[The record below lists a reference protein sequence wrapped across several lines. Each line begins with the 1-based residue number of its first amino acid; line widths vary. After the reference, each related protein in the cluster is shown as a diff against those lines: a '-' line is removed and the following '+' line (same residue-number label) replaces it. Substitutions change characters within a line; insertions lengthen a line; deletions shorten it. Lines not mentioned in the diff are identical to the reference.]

1 MKFKV
6 KSIVEYILVVLFII
20 QCNSMYSRAA
30 GGVEWLNALIPM
42 IGIQIIL
49 LITSRTIP
57 TSLIRSLSFFLTAYY
72 IIQCLNLAFNM
83 SANMNREFIVLN
95 IVILPLCIIMAT
107 LQIYMNELEGLLN
120 KFSQAV
126 AVLAVMSLFF
136 WLFGSV
142 LHLLRPTGAITNVWA
157 DGVPALHYYRLHF
170 ETQKVSV
177 FGHIISRNT
186 GVFVEGPMWNLVLSL
201 AFTAELF
208 IRKQPRRNLLILFA
222 ITIWTTFSTTGIYVL
237 GLSFIAYYMVLRK
250 NKYKFVAIPV
260 MIPVVYGL
268 SQVLGGKSAS
278 ESGTIRMDDYV
289 AGLNAWLER
298 WLAGWGQNGLARIQY
313 HMNTHIRPSLG
324 YSNSL
329 FIVLAKGGVLQGF
342 AQLLP
347 IIGVIVLPRVP
358 VKIRVSAGLLM
369 VLVITVIFQNTA
381 IYCFAV
387 AMCYAGAI
395 NLIRVK

>member
-1 MKFKV
+1 MKFKI
-6 KSIVEYILVVLFII
+6 KSIVEYILVVLFIL
-20 QCNSMYSRAA
+20 QCNSMYSRVA
-30 GGVEWLNALIPM
+30 GGFEWLNLLIPM
-42 IGIQIIL
+42 LGAQIIL
-49 LITSRTIP
+49 LIINRSISTG
-57 TSLIRSLSFFLTAYY
+57 LIKSLSFFLAIYY
-72 IIQCLNLAFNM
+72 SIQCFNMMLNL
-83 SANMNREFIVLN
+83 SENMNLEFIILN
-95 IVILPLCIIMAT
+95 LILLPLCIIMAT
-107 LQIYMNELEGLLN
+107 LQIYTSELDSLIN
-120 KFSQAV
+120 KFGQIVSVFAM
-126 AVLAVMSLFF
+126 LSLFF

-142 LHLLRPTGAITNVWA
+142 LHLLRPTGTISNTWA

-177 FGHIISRNT
+177 FGYVITRNT
-186 GVFVEGPMWNLVLSL
+186 GVFVEGPMWNLILSL
-201 AFTAELF
+201 AFIAELF
-208 IRKQPRRNLLILFA
+208 ISTHPRRNLLLLFVL
-222 ITIWTTFSTTGIYVL
+222 TIGTTFSTTGIYVL
-237 GLSFIAYYMVLRK
+237 GLSFIAYYIVLRK

-260 MIPVVYGL
+260 MIPIVYGL

-289 AGLNAWLER
+289 AGLSAWLER
-298 WLAGWGQNGLARIQY
+298 WFAGWGQNGLARIQY

-329 FIVLAKGGVLQGF
+329 FIVLAKGGVLQGV

-347 IIGVIVLPRVP
+347 IIGAIVLPRVP
-358 VKIRVSAGLLM
+358 VKIRVAAGLLM